1 MQTVNSTNFL
11 SLLDGKILK
20 VNTFST
26 PTIHGNNRWST
37 VVLHEVGG
45 RKGPQIISLLG
56 INPQRKERKKG
67 EKNRRG
73 KKQRRRKHKEK
84 KRGERREN
92 EFLNIFGTTHLLF
105 FHLDDFITPIIIST
119 NITDTYI
126 DKYYQVPHP

>member
-45 RKGPQIISLLG
+45 RKGPQIIFLLG
-56 INPQRKERKKG
+56 INPQRKERKKKERKIEG
-67 EKNRRG
+67 GKIEK
-73 KKQRRRKHKEK
+73 KKAQRK
-84 KRGERREN
+84 KRGERRE
-92 EFLNIFGTTHLLF
+92 ERE
-105 FHLDDFITPIIIST
+105 
-119 NITDTYI
+119 
-126 DKYYQVPHP
+126 

>member
-45 RKGPQIISLLG
+45 RKGPQIIFLLG
-56 INPQRKERKKG
+56 INPQRKERKKKR

-73 KKQRRRKHKEK
+73 KNREKESTK
-84 KRGERREN
+84 KKERGEERGEGMN
-92 EFLNIFGTTHLLF
+92 
-105 FHLDDFITPIIIST
+105 S
-119 NITDTYI
+119 
-126 DKYYQVPHP
+126 

>member
-1 MQTVNSTNFL
+1 MLSQMQTVNSTNFL

-73 KKQRRRKHKEK
+73 KNREKESTK
-84 KRGERREN
+84 KKEGGDKRE
-92 EFLNIFGTTHLLF
+92 
-105 FHLDDFITPIIIST
+105 
-119 NITDTYI
+119 
-126 DKYYQVPHP
+126 